1 MPFYA
6 SPEQLMRD
14 KSEYA
19 RKNIARGR
27 NIVVMSYADGV
38 LFVAENL
45 STALHKVGE
54 IYDRIAFGAVG
65 RYNEFESLRMAG
77 VRLADVRG
85 YSYHR
90 SDVTG
95 RWLANTYAQTLGALF
110 TEQAK
115 PLEVEICIAQVGSTP
130 EQDELYRL
138 TYDGSVSDEPGFIAM
153 GGQADA
159 LSRGLKRE
167 HQANMSLSQALGLAT
182 EALGSVGGDGSQ
194 PRRLAASQLEVAVL
208 DRRRTGRTFRRI
220 TGVALDTALAEAAKK
235 PAKASGGEEP
245 APAAGAVKRRPST
258 TKPAAG
264 EKSPD
269 TPSAAAPEP
278 DSDDAAPKDSSTGEN
293 DTSQDGKDTSD

>member
-85 YSYHR
+85 YSYDR

-115 PLEVEICIAQVGSTP
+115 PLEVEICIAQVGATA
-130 EQDELYRL
+130 ERDELYRL

-159 LSRGLKRE
+159 LSRVLKRQ
-167 HQANMSLSQALGLAT
+167 HQANMSSSEALGLAI
-182 EALGSVGGDGSQ
+182 EALSSVGGDGSQ
-194 PRRLAASQLEVAVL
+194 PRQLAVSQLEVALL
-208 DRRRTGRTFRRI
+208 DRRRTGRTFRRV
-220 TGVALDTALAEAAKK
+220 TGAALDAALTEAAKK
-235 PAKASGGEEP
+235 TTTAAADTPPPPAAPSKKSRSSPTKP
-245 APAAGAVKRRPST
+245 APADNST
-258 TKPAAG
+258 DP
-264 EKSPD
+264 
-269 TPSAAAPEP
+269 TPESE
-278 DSDDAAPKDSSTGEN
+278 STDQE
-293 DTSQDGKDTSD
+293 TDTSD